1 MQAKLSGW
9 VCSETSGNGRTGATV
24 LSDTGT
30 SVSQM
35 AMAHVQF
42 FPGTKYGTEVV
53 LTAIPLSVIPV
64 SIRCLLQSD
73 SLKYS
78 ISSST

>member
-24 LSDTGT
+24 LSGTGT
-30 SVSQM
+30 SLSQM
-35 AMAHVQF
+35 AMAHVDR
-42 FPGTKYGTEVV
+42 FPRYGMTDIVG
-53 LTAIPLSVIPV
+53 TAIPLSVIPV
-64 SIRCLLQSD
+64 SIQCLLQSD

-78 ISSST
+78 FFFY